1 MTQIQSALILAGVGV
16 VLLVYLYNWWLS
28 VRRRREIEKAVAAHS
43 GRAREAAPDPLEP
56 APPAVAARAPVAAA
70 PAARPAGRV
79 EPAIA
84 DADVD
89 VRDEDEDEREEEPD
103 AGRYEDPR
111 RSIGSAAGAAR
122 QPLRAGP
129 PPRAPA
135 TPGLATRVEP
145 SAAEWQVPPP
155 PRREMRAPAPAP
167 GRPASAGLALRPDP
181 ADLDTRVD
189 YLMRLLPLEPV
200 AAEDLASM
208 LASAP
213 DLGRRMVVL
222 GCPAGSQDWQTVL
235 RQSSRY
241 EELAFSL
248 QQVDRTG
255 LLERTSLER
264 FANWVDGLAEQLS
277 AACTAPDIDQA
288 HAVAAEFDAFCA
300 EADVLIGINVVAPD
314 VPVPTTKL
322 RALVESVG
330 FRLQPS
336 GQYTLLDDDGHLLL
350 TLSDISGEPF
360 VAERIRTS
368 ATTGVTLLLDIP
380 RTRQPARVFRQMMQ
394 IARQVAHG
402 IGGRVVDDQRQNLGD
417 AGMRLISERIAA
429 LEDRLA
435 AQQMAP
441 GSALARRVF
450 A

>member
-1 MTQIQSALILAGVGV
+1 VTQIQSALILAGVGV
-16 VLLVYLYNWWLS
+16 VLFVYLYNWWLS

-56 APPAVAARAPVAAA
+56 APPPAAVRAPVPAAA
-70 PAARPAGRV
+70 PAARPAERV

-84 DADVD
+84 DTADD
-89 VRDEDEDEREEEPD
+89 IRDEDEPD
-103 AGRYEDPR
+103 ADRYEDPR
-111 RSIGSAAGAAR
+111 RSLGPSAEAAR
-122 QPLRAGP
+122 EPMRVSP
-129 PPRAPA
+129 PPRAPVGQG
-135 TPGLATRVEP
+135 PATRVEP

-155 PRREMRAPAPAP
+155 PRREMRAPGPPP

-200 AAEDLASM
+200 PAEDLASM

-222 GCPAGSQDWQTVL
+222 GCPAGSQDWQAVL

-248 QQVDRTG
+248 QQVDRSG

-300 EADVLIGINVVAPD
+300 EVDVLIGINVVAPD

-336 GQYTLLDDDGHLLL
+336 GQYTLLDEDGHLLL
-350 TLSDISGEPF
+350 SLADLAGEPF

>member
-16 VLLVYLYNWWLS
+16 VLFVYLYNWWQS
-28 VRRRREIEKAVAAHS
+28 VRRRREIERAVAAHS
-43 GRAREAAPDPLEP
+43 GRARGAAPDPLEP
-56 APPAVAARAPVAAA
+56 SPPASAARAPAAP
-70 PAARPAGRV
+70 PAARPAERV
-79 EPAIA
+79 EPVIA
-84 DADVD
+84 DPDFEP
-89 VRDEDEDEREEEPD
+89 EDLPI
-103 AGRYEDPR
+103 AGGAIEDPVDR
-111 RSIGSAAGAAR
+111 PRVATAAPRAAR
-122 QPLRAGP
+122 PDVPAARAE
-129 PPRAPA
+129 PA
-135 TPGLATRVEP
+135 
-145 SAAEWQVPPP
+145 AADWQVPPP
-155 PRREMRAPAPAP
+155 ARREVRASSPSP
-167 GRPASAGLALRPDP
+167 GRAATGGLALRPDP

-200 AAEDLASM
+200 PAEDLAGM
-208 LASAP
+208 LSGAP
-213 DLGRRMVVL
+213 DLGRQMAVL
-222 GCPAGSQDWQTVL
+222 GCPVGSQDWQAVL

-248 QQVDRTG
+248 QLVDRAG
-255 LLERTSLER
+255 LIERTSLER
-264 FANWVDGLAEQLS
+264 FAHWVDGLAEQLA

-330 FRLQPS
+330 FRLQPA
-336 GQYTLLDDDGHLLL
+336 GQYTLVDDDGYLLL

-360 VAERIRTS
+360 IAERIRTS
-368 ATTGVTLLLDIP
+368 ATSGVTLLLDIP

-417 AGMRLISERIAA
+417 AGMRLITERITA
-429 LEDRLA
+429 LENRLT

-441 GSALARRVF
+441 GSVLARRVF